1 MEIPRH
7 WRMREQRLALTGTA
21 CTTCGK
27 RFFAPRPV
35 CDVCSIREQE
45 PMFDV
50 SEAQGQRMRRD
61 LHVLAPAQ
69 R

>member
-7 WRMREQRLALTGTA
+7 WRMREQRLALTGSE

-27 RFFAPRPV
+27 LFFAPRPV
-35 CDVCSIREQE
+35 CDVCSARQNEATLDLSELQE
-45 PMFDV
+45 
-50 SEAQGQRMRRD
+50 RRLRRD
-61 LHVLAPAQ
+61 VHVLVPAQ